1 VVVAGAGVSPPAAP
15 AAIIANAIA
24 AGGDA
29 KAAAQAGEIMQ
40 SAAWRKLIEIHDTKQ
55 QYQCFLFYIFLEH
68 HQRLLRK
75 NLGAEWKT
83 WHCSRWLS

>member
-40 SAAWRKLIEIHDTKQ
+40 RAAWRNHTAIPTL
-55 QYQCFLFYIFLEH
+55 FLFYFVFE
-68 HQRLLRK
+68 K
-75 NLGAEWKT
+75 NTKDF
-83 WHCSRWLS
+83 